1 MCGMYVCG
9 GERTTSWSWFSSV
22 FAWSPE
28 LELGSPGLCSFTCL
42 AIWPAFEQLVD
53 GRDKPSIGVLLPVQI
68 TWDPWRSTPK
78 GQGPLP
84 PVPTRNLPSRCP
96 SSRGAGASAVA
107 RQEDVAHIDLP
118 GL

>member
-1 MCGMYVCG
+1 
-9 GERTTSWSWFSSV
+9 SSRLASHGDTPV
-22 FAWSPE
+22 SADPKDY
-28 LELGSPGLCSFTCL
+28 LGSL
-42 AIWPAFEQLVD
+42 
-53 GRDKPSIGVLLPVQI
+53 GVH
-68 TWDPWRSTPK
+68 SE

-84 PVPTRNLPSRCP
+84 PVPTRNLPSCCP